1 MRWPATLLGAAA
13 GLALASIP
21 GGLLGGLL
29 GYLLDRRL
37 QLDSWSAFVRR
48 LRGQVLPHGDELLF
62 MLLGRVAKGDGRV
75 LPEHIRLARG
85 EMKRLGLDEAQQ
97 ALAIAAFGR
106 GKHHERGWR
115 LSLLPLRRDAAR
127 AESWLRSCWVMAGAG
142 GSVSV
147 ANGERIR
154 LWGRWMGLAAER
166 VEQLAAEFEGVAK
179 RSAPVR
185 RHDDYAKALTL
196 LGVSETSSAEQVKRA
211 YRKLLSQNHPDKLA
225 GQGASQ
231 AQLRAATER
240 TRELHSAY
248 AKVREQRGFR

>member
-21 GGLLGGLL
+21 GALLGALL

-37 QLDSWSAFVRR
+37 QLDSWSTFMRR

-75 LPEHIRLARG
+75 LPEHIRLARA

-115 LSLLPLRRDAAR
+115 LSLLPLRRDAVR
-127 AESWLRSCWVMAGAG
+127 AESWLRSCWAMARAG
-142 GSVSV
+142 GAVSV

-154 LWGRWMGLAAER
+154 LWGRWMGLPAER
-166 VEQLAAEFEGVAK
+166 LEQLAAEFEGVAR

-196 LGVSETSSAEQVKRA
+196 LGVSETSSAEQIKRA
-211 YRKLLSQNHPDKLA
+211 YRKLLSLNHPDKLA
-225 GQGASQ
+225 GQGASP

-248 AKVREQRGFR
+248 AMVRERRGFR

>member
-21 GGLLGGLL
+21 GVLLGGLL

-37 QLDSWSAFVRR
+37 QLDSWSTFMRR

-115 LSLLPLRRDAAR
+115 LSLLPLRRDAVR
-127 AESWLRSCWVMAGAG
+127 AENWLRSCWAMARAG
-142 GSVSV
+142 GAVSV

-154 LWGRWMGLAAER
+154 LWGRWMGLPAER
-166 VEQLAAEFEGVAK
+166 VEQLAAEFEPVAK

-196 LGVSETSSAEQVKRA
+196 LGVSETSSAEQIKRA
-211 YRKLLSQNHPDKLA
+211 YRKLLSLNHPDKLA
-225 GQGASQ
+225 GQGASP

-248 AKVREQRGFR
+248 AMVRERRGFR

>member
-21 GGLLGGLL
+21 GALLGALL

-37 QLDSWSAFVRR
+37 QLDSWSTFMRR

-75 LPEHIRLARG
+75 LPEHIRLARA
-85 EMKRLGLDEAQQ
+85 EMKRLGFDEAQQ

-115 LSLLPLRRDAAR
+115 LSLLPLRRDAVR
-127 AESWLRSCWVMAGAG
+127 AENWLRSCWAMARAG
-142 GSVSV
+142 GAVSV

-154 LWGRWMGLAAER
+154 LWGRWMGLPAER
-166 VEQLAAEFEGVAK
+166 VEQLAAEFEPVAK

-196 LGVSETSSAEQVKRA
+196 LGVSETSSAEQIKRA
-211 YRKLLSQNHPDKLA
+211 YRKLLSLNHPDKLA

-248 AKVREQRGFR
+248 AMVRERRGFR